1 MFTNTLKL
9 TKRLETRLSSI
20 ELNKQIVF
28 LWHFDKRHSTLNHY
42 NFLFAKY
49 LLDTQS
55 YHIDGQRV
63 VHEGIFFLPPNAL
76 IFVLKMKCALHFNN
90 LR

>member
-1 MFTNTLKL
+1 MV
-9 TKRLETRLSSI
+9 KRLETRLSSI

-28 LWHFDKRHSTLNHY
+28 LWHFDKRHLTLNLY

-63 VHEGIFFLPPNAL
+63 VHEGIFFFTTECSNICPENEMCSTLQ
-76 IFVLKMKCALHFNN
+76 
-90 LR
+90 